1 MRTVSGLIPRNA
13 DALNEERCSTLDP
26 LRGNRLTVTLE
37 RPQKVIRVEVLTGPE
52 KQGLNRPRQGQV
64 ELGCAPV
71 ENSKGCA
78 RCSLLGPLVDR
89 NLDQRVFCEEGSM
102 EELSCIRLLVLASQG
117 CWVLIRQI
125 KVWTQ
130 EELG

>member
-1 MRTVSGLIPRNA
+1 MRTVSGIIPRNA

-64 ELGCAPV
+64 ELGCA
-71 ENSKGCA
+71 
-78 RCSLLGPLVDR
+78 RCSLLGPLVDG